1 MGKQHLNPH
10 RDVVERERER
20 ERERGRSHFGG
31 HRESFSSTDSLVSN
45 MSPSFTVSFVILQM
59 LCLENDCRL
68 SLEVVLSVVRVPGKS
83 STPPK
88 GYPGMWHCYRRD
100 S

>member
-1 MGKQHLNPH
+1 
-10 RDVVERERER
+10 
-20 ERERGRSHFGG
+20 
-31 HRESFSSTDSLVSN
+31 

-88 GYPGMWHCYRRD
+88 GYPGTATGVTHDNNMGANDEVGLLRQRRNT
-100 S
+100 SPESS